1 MFKAILVPLKLSL
14 GTGTIT
20 CLFASPVLA
29 QVTSDGTV
37 NTQVNQ
43 NGNITEITGGE
54 TRGSNLFHS
63 FQDFSIPTGNEAF
76 FNNAN
81 AIENI
86 FSRVTGGNIS
96 NINGVIRANGSASL
110 FLINPAG
117 IIFGENARLDIGGSF
132 YGSTAS
138 SILFEDGEFSAADL
152 TTPPVLTINAPI
164 GLGFRD
170 NPGDIVNNSVAN
182 EGNGLEVSSDETIAL
197 IGGNVSFDGGSIF
210 APGGN
215 VHLGGLTVAG
225 MVDLDENGGLTFPNS
240 IVKGNVS
247 LVNSSQISVLGANE
261 GSIVFD
267 AQNLDLTSSNIN
279 AGIASG
285 LGSLDTKAGN
295 IQIIVTESANL
306 TESSIFNIVGEE
318 AIGEGGDINIT
329 TDFLSATDGSRIVT
343 FTNGQG
349 NSGDVIIDA
358 GEIIS
363 FSQATAVGSQV
374 FPGARGN
381 GGNIEI
387 SSSSISIVS
396 LSQLNSASFGQGNS
410 GNIEV
415 NSNEVNIDGAAAT
428 VSQITSILSDGAVGN
443 GGEIN
448 IQANSLSVT
457 NGGQLIAAT
466 DGTGNAG
473 SINLNIRDRLL
484 IDGVGGQDSSGRAF
498 PSAAFSD
505 VGPTA
510 IGNGGNINIQT
521 NSFFA
526 TNGGQLVASTF
537 GQGNAGNIRIDAKE
551 EVSFKGI
558 GSNQLSSAAFSRVD
572 SSGIGDGGDIDI
584 IAKQISVTDGAEL
597 IAGTRGQGDAGNVN
611 ITASELVLFDG
622 VGEAISQGIEREAT
636 SGIDTVV
643 EIEAMGNGGDITI
656 STEAI
661 VVANGATIDA
671 SIFGQGNSGD
681 IIVNANSVVLKNNS
695 GIFATNES
703 QNGGNINLQ
712 VGEDI
717 TLRDSSSIS
726 ARAFNEA
733 TGGNLDIDARFIIAF
748 PDGNNDIIAS
758 AEQGQGGNIN
768 INAESLFGIQERPL
782 NDSTNDINASS
793 DFSLDGNIIV
803 TTSGVNP
810 IRGTVELPS
819 NIVVPESTAQQACE
833 ANRELAA
840 KNGLTIAGKGGIVPD
855 PASPFN
861 SLNLYSEAK
870 TIPISTI
877 PAPIETSKGKIQPAR
892 GIQVTESGEI
902 ILTAYRTNNL
912 GDRLPEARNCHKV

>member
-1 MFKAILVPLKLSL
+1 M
-14 GTGTIT
+14 
-20 CLFASPVLA
+20 
-29 QVTSDGTV
+29 
-37 NTQVNQ
+37 
-43 NGNITEITGGE
+43 
-54 TRGSNLFHS
+54 
-63 FQDFSIPTGNEAF
+63 
-76 FNNAN
+76 
-81 AIENI
+81 
-86 FSRVTGGNIS
+86 
-96 NINGVIRANGSASL
+96 
-110 FLINPAG
+110 
-117 IIFGENARLDIGGSF
+117 
-132 YGSTAS
+132 
-138 SILFEDGEFSAADL
+138 
-152 TTPPVLTINAPI
+152 
-164 GLGFRD
+164 
-170 NPGDIVNNSVAN
+170 
-182 EGNGLEVSSDETIAL
+182 
-197 IGGNVSFDGGSIF
+197 
-210 APGGN
+210 
-215 VHLGGLTVAG
+215 
-225 MVDLDENGGLTFPNS
+225 
-240 IVKGNVS
+240 
-247 LVNSSQISVLGANE
+247 
-261 GSIVFD
+261 
-267 AQNLDLTSSNIN
+267 
-279 AGIASG
+279 
-285 LGSLDTKAGN
+285 
-295 IQIIVTESANL
+295 
-306 TESSIFNIVGEE
+306 
-318 AIGEGGDINIT
+318 
-329 TDFLSATDGSRIVT
+329 
-343 FTNGQG
+343 
-349 NSGDVIIDA
+349 
-358 GEIIS
+358 
-363 FSQATAVGSQV
+363 
-374 FPGARGN
+374 
-381 GGNIEI
+381 IEI
-387 SSSSISIVS
+387 
-396 LSQLNSASFGQGNS
+396 
-410 GNIEV
+410 
-415 NSNEVNIDGAAAT
+415 
-428 VSQITSILSDGAVGN
+428 
-443 GGEIN
+443 
-448 IQANSLSVT
+448 
-457 NGGQLIAAT
+457 
-466 DGTGNAG
+466 
-473 SINLNIRDRLL
+473 
-484 IDGVGGQDSSGRAF
+484 
-498 PSAAFSD
+498 
-505 VGPTA
+505 
-510 IGNGGNINIQT
+510 GGNINIQT

-622 VGEAISQGIEREAT
+622 VGEAISQGIEREVT

-671 SIFGQGNSGD
+671 STFGQGNSGD

-758 AEQGQGGNIN
+758 AERGQGGNIN

-793 DFSLDGNIIV
+793 DFSLDGNITV

-912 GDRLPEARNCHKV
+912 GDRLPETRNCHKV